1 MDFLIW
7 TNNFDLYSQ
16 DFYDFVALFQSVLKG
31 IIPHLLKREKKREE
45 KVLPWTLGVYVLSV
59 KVKLERCM
67 WRCEHQKFGLPLINL
82 QCTILLIVFTWTKT
96 LSELNY
102 KRLWRVKTSSFSVR
116 NGSILSGIL
125 TKLMKA
131 LQFFLGI

>member
-31 IIPHLLKREKKREE
+31 IIPHLLKREE

-59 KVKLERCM
+59 NVKLERCM
-67 WRCEHQKFGLPLINL
+67 
-82 QCTILLIVFTWTKT
+82 
-96 LSELNY
+96 
-102 KRLWRVKTSSFSVR
+102 
-116 NGSILSGIL
+116 
-125 TKLMKA
+125 
-131 LQFFLGI
+131 